1 MALYRF
7 GPFQL
12 DEDARSLLRQDKPV
26 TLTGK
31 VFDTLTVLVRNH
43 GRVIEKEELLSAIW
57 PNTVVEEANLIQN
70 VSMLRKALG
79 DNAKDFR
86 FIATVAGR
94 GYSFVAP
101 VAKLA
106 RQDLGSAPPN
116 GQGSGR
122 ETIETPPA
130 SSETA
135 EEVSSHHRGRKS
147 FSRPWF
153 VAAFTLAGLAVGLGV
168 WLKPWHL
175 RMPPRINSLAVLPF
189 ENLSNDPE
197 QEFFAQGMTE
207 QLITLLSKIR
217 TIRVISKTSAMKYR
231 GKHKSMPEIARE
243 LGVEGI
249 VSGSVTRLNGKVR
262 ITAQLIEGRADRYLW
277 AESYSRNVSEVLEVQ
292 SEVAQAIVTQIRTT
306 ITSTERSQL
315 AARRMA
321 DPEVNDLVLRG
332 RYFADKYTSAS
343 LDKATGYFE
352 QAIAKDPNYAPAHA
366 GLAYVYWCRALANA
380 PPREVMPKVKREAE
394 RALQLDE
401 TLAEAHVSLAYALLY
416 YDWDWPQGEKHLK
429 RALELN
435 PSAADAHLVY
445 GGYFSA
451 LGRPEEALAEARAA
465 EVLDPLSLPV
475 QQMILFALLGARQYD
490 KVVDQFHRVVERE
503 PNFPR
508 GYLLASLAYTEM
520 GQMDHAIEAIRKAI
534 QLENGN
540 TVQIVMAH
548 VYAAKGDRAKAE
560 QLLKEITAQSKRGYF
575 CAYEVAHAYIKMG
588 DKEKAYEWLEKGIRD
603 RADCMIWLLVEPWMD
618 PLRNDRRYRELIQYI
633 GLATGKA
640 GPKP

>member
-12 DEDARSLLRQDKPV
+12 DEDARSLLRLGEPV

-31 VFDTLTVLVRNH
+31 VFDTLTVLVRNR
-43 GRVIEKEELLSAIW
+43 GRVIEKEELLAAIW

-79 DNAKDFR
+79 DNAKDYR

-101 VAKLA
+101 VAELN
-106 RQDLGSAPPN
+106 RQELGSTVPN
-116 GQGSGR
+116 GRGNRR
-122 ETIETPPA
+122 ETIEPPLA
-130 SSETA
+130 WSETA
-135 EEVSSHHRGRKS
+135 EEVSSHGRAKATG
-147 FSRPWF
+147 RLWF
-153 VAAFTLAGLAVGLGV
+153 VAAFTLASLAVGLGV
-168 WLKPWHL
+168 WLKPRHL
-175 RMPPRINSLAVLPF
+175 GMPPHVKSLAVLPF

-217 TIRVISKTSAMKYR
+217 TIRVISKTSAMQYR
-231 GKHKSMPEIARE
+231 GKHKSMPQIARE

-249 VSGSVTRLNGKVR
+249 VSGSVTRLDGKLR

-277 AESYSRNVSEVLEVQ
+277 AESYSRDVSEVLEVQ

-315 AARRMA
+315 AARRIA
-321 DPEVNDLVLRG
+321 DPEVNDLVMRG

-343 LDKATGYFE
+343 LDKAAGYFQ
-352 QAIAKDPNYAPAHA
+352 QAIAKDRNYAPAHA
-366 GLAYVYWCRALANA
+366 GLAYLYWCRALANA
-380 PPREVMPKVKREAE
+380 PPREVMPKLKRAAE

-401 TLAEAHVSLAYALLY
+401 TFAEAHVSLAYALLY
-416 YDWDWPQGEKHLK
+416 YDWDWPEGEKHLK

-451 LGRPEEALAEARAA
+451 LGRPREALAEARAA
-465 EVLDPLSLPV
+465 EVLDPLSLPI
-475 QQMILFALLGARQYD
+475 QQMILFSLLGAREYD
-490 KVVDQFHRVVERE
+490 KVIDQFHRVVERE
-503 PNFPR
+503 PNFR
-508 GYLLASLAYTEM
+508 QGYILASLAYTEM
-520 GQMDHAIEAIRKAI
+520 GQMDHAIEAINKAV
-534 QLENGN
+534 QLQSNN
-540 TVQIVMAH
+540 TGQIIMAH
-548 VYAAKGDRAKAE
+548 VYAAKDDRAKAE
-560 QLLKEITAQSKRGYF
+560 KLLKEITAKSKHGCL
-575 CAYEVAHAYIKMG
+575 CAYEVAHAYIKLG
-588 DKEKAYEWLEKGIRD
+588 DKNKAYEWLEKGIKD

-618 PLRNDRRYRELIQYI
+618 PLRNDRRYKELIQYI

>member
-1 MALYRF
+1 
-7 GPFQL
+7 
-12 DEDARSLLRQDKPV
+12 LLA
-26 TLTGK
+26 T
-31 VFDTLTVLVRNH
+31 
-43 GRVIEKEELLSAIW
+43 IW
-57 PNTVVEEANLIQN
+57 PNIVVEEANLIQN

-79 DNAKDFR
+79 DNAKDFH

-101 VAKLA
+101 VAELP
-106 RQDLGSAPPN
+106 RQELGSTLSN
-116 GQGSGR
+116 GRGNGK
-122 ETIETPPA
+122 ETIEPPLA
-130 SSETA
+130 SSEIA
-135 EEVSSHHRGRKS
+135 EAVSSHGRAKKA
-147 FSRPWF
+147 FGRLWF
-153 VAAFTLAGLAVGLGV
+153 VAAFTLASLAVGLGV
-168 WLKPWHL
+168 WWKPWRL
-175 RMPPRINSLAVLPF
+175 GMPPHVKSLAVLPF

-207 QLITLLSKIR
+207 QLITLLSKVR
-217 TIRVISKTSAMKYR
+217 TIRVISKTSAMQYR
-231 GKHKSMPEIARE
+231 GKRKSMPEIARE

-249 VSGSVTRLNGKVR
+249 VSGSVVRFGGKVR

-277 AESYSRNVSEVLEVQ
+277 AESYSRDVSEVLEVQ

-315 AARRMA
+315 AARRVA
-321 DPEVNDLVLRG
+321 DPKVNDLVMRG
-332 RYFADKYTSAS
+332 RYFADKYTTAS
-343 LDKATGYFE
+343 LDKAAGYFE

-366 GLAYVYWCRALANA
+366 GLAYLYWCRALANA
-380 PPREVMPKVKREAE
+380 PPREVMPKLKRAAE

-416 YDWDWPQGEKHLK
+416 YDWDWPEGEKHLK

-445 GGYFSA
+445 GGYLNA
-451 LGRPEEALAEARAA
+451 LGRPQEALAEARAA

-475 QQMILFALLGARQYD
+475 QQMILFALVGAREYN
-490 KVVDQFHRVVERE
+490 KAIDQFHRVLERE

-520 GQMDHAIEAIRKAI
+520 GQMDHAIEAIKKAI
-534 QLENGN
+534 QLESSN
-540 TVQIVMAH
+540 TGQVIMAH

-560 QLLKEITAQSKRGYF
+560 QLLKEITAKSKQGYV

-588 DKEKAYEWLEKGIRD
+588 DKKKAYEWLDKGIKD
-603 RADCMIWLLVEPWMD
+603 RADCMIWLLAEPWMD
-618 PLRNDRRYRELIQYI
+618 PLRGDRRYRELIQYI